1 MGSTRNRQSR
11 DGTGNNGVFT
21 PQARSDHCPRV
32 VITPRV
38 VDRGCPGMA
47 RRDDPAPPVTAGPLL
62 QQVVTSRLESDVNSL
77 VARTLGPLVLTDDG
91 TG

>member
-1 MGSTRNRQSR
+1 
-11 DGTGNNGVFT
+11 
-21 PQARSDHCPRV
+21 
-32 VITPRV
+32 
-38 VDRGCPGMA
+38 MA